1 MPSRSTRNQTAHIDS
16 WQKIYN
22 DMKTRRSHDFDE
34 QETIP
39 PFMTS
44 PWREGPVTHIEDTA
58 EKACKRHDTENDS
71 RRCLS
76 IYTDSSSIDGVTGAA
91 AVFPQIQQ
99 TRAVYMGPNT
109 VSTIEAGGKRREI
122 AIYTDNQAAI
132 WSVAKAEGRS
142 GVYILQEILSQ
153 VQRFQDIG
161 RSATVRWALAHVGIP
176 ENEVADQAAKETTGW
191 RTDGRRRLPAESPPI
206 LYPLKSTLKRW
217 CNTQA
222 ERAWVAKCKAETRGR
237 ATYRLSPLPT
247 KKALKLHENLS
258 KRESALLVQ
267 MRTEKVGLN
276 DFLFDRRMPEV
287 VSARCE
293 CGERRQTTAHILLR
307 CRIYKDLHNQV
318 FENLSGRHNLR
329 AVLNKPQLAT
339 KTIEFIE

>member
-1 MPSRSTRNQTAHIDS
+1 MTSMAGIQKRTMPSRSTRNQTAHIDS

-109 VSTIEAGGKRREI
+109 VSTVYAAELQGISLALQI
-122 AIYTDNQAAI
+122 AEQ
-132 WSVAKAEGRS
+132 
-142 GVYILQEILSQ
+142 
-153 VQRFQDIG
+153 
-161 RSATVRWALAHVGIP
+161 
-176 ENEVADQAAKETTGW
+176 
-191 RTDGRRRLPAESPPI
+191 
-206 LYPLKSTLKRW
+206 
-217 CNTQA
+217 
-222 ERAWVAKCKAETRGR
+222 
-237 ATYRLSPLPT
+237 
-247 KKALKLHENLS
+247 
-258 KRESALLVQ
+258 
-267 MRTEKVGLN
+267 
-276 DFLFDRRMPEV
+276 
-287 VSARCE
+287 
-293 CGERRQTTAHILLR
+293 
-307 CRIYKDLHNQV
+307 
-318 FENLSGRHNLR
+318 
-329 AVLNKPQLAT
+329 
-339 KTIEFIE
+339 